1 MPNQIFQ
8 ASGSPARQN
17 QGQSP
22 FEQMMTRLAMANNMD
37 WRTLLGFGT
46 GRLLRG
52 LFDDWKANY
61 NARGYVK
68 EYLADLNPKE
78 RGEALTKLEQS
89 NPDLYQHTL
98 KYLDKLGIDSSSTPQ
113 NTSNIAAPITPPS
126 VQTQQQPEF
135 SGVNP
140 NARAVQQATQ
150 KLLGDT
156 DFLKQRGLITDEP
169 FKLTNA
175 PWQDDA
181 NWNQY
186 KWSSVDD
193 ALKSLRTGWQNG
205 LRF

>member
-8 ASGSPARQN
+8 ASRSPARQN
-17 QGQSP
+17 QVQSP
-22 FEQMMTRLAMANNMD
+22 FEQMMTRLAMVNNMD
-37 WRTLLGFGT
+37 WRTLLGFGA
-46 GRLLRG
+46 GQLLRG

-61 NARGYVK
+61 NARGYAK
-68 EYLADLNPKE
+68 EYLADLNPEE
-78 RGEALTKLEQS
+78 RTEALSKLEQS
-89 NPDLYQHTL
+89 NPDFYRRTL
-98 KYLDKLGIDSSSTPQ
+98 KYFDKLGIGSSSTPQ
-113 NTSNIAAPITPPS
+113 TTSNTATPMTPPA
-126 VQTQQQPEF
+126 VQAQQQPEF
-135 SGVNP
+135 SDVNP

-169 FKLTNA
+169 LRTSA
-175 PWQDDA
+175 PWQDDT

-186 KWSSVDD
+186 KWNSVDD